1 MNATEKTVQN
11 KSKTP
16 EPVRMYLKDLSRL
29 SLLSRE
35 EEISLARAVQRGD
48 KEAERKLVEGNL
60 RFVVSIAR
68 RYKDQGIPLGDLINE
83 GNIGLIKAAKKFD
96 PSRGTKFISYA
107 CWWINSAIKNAI
119 SRQRGVISMPF
130 SHLYILHRIKKNREE
145 FLKKNVSEPTME
157 DLADSLGLSV
167 DCIEKHMQ
175 APDSCFSLDALVS
188 DDSHQSFK
196 DFLTEDDPVAIDR
209 NLEKRDSNKLIRQ
222 LLDKIEPRQKK
233 IINMRFGLNG
243 KECLTLRETAKK
255 LNLSYER
262 IRQIQEDS
270 LRSLRDI
277 SAEYF

>member
-1 MNATEKTVQN
+1 
-11 KSKTP
+11 
-16 EPVRMYLKDLSRL
+16 
-29 SLLSRE
+29 
-35 EEISLARAVQRGD
+35 
-48 KEAERKLVEGNL
+48 
-60 RFVVSIAR
+60 
-68 RYKDQGIPLGDLINE
+68 LINE

-107 CWWINSAIKNAI
+107 CWWVNSSIKNAI

-130 SHLYILHRIKKNREE
+130 SHFYILHKIKRKHEE
-145 FLKKNVSEPTME
+145 LVGNNVNEPSME

-175 APDSCFSLDALVS
+175 APDSCLSLDVLVS

-196 DFLTEDDPVAIDR
+196 DFLAEDDPVSIDR
-209 NLEKRDSNKLIRQ
+209 NIERRDSNELIKK

-233 IINMRFGLNG
+233 VINMRFGLDG
-243 KECLTLRETAKK
+243 KECLTLREAAKR